1 LYKLVE
7 TTSFKIQTT
16 IMLNLKTNHLTKI
29 LTSGAAAISVLA
41 GIGLADSP
49 AQAAVIAQSTF
60 DNSAEGWLVKD
71 LDPSFSTIVG
81 TYTPTFQTIGGNP
94 GGFISQTDPG
104 PNAWF
109 FSAPAKFLGDQSTAF
124 GGSIRWNIKTDI
136 IGSNL
141 VPSIMLVGQSVTLFY
156 PTLQKPGTSFTD
168 PTSQFSV
175 PLIPSGWRINNPQT
189 GLQPTDIQFQQ
200 VLGNLSAIRLLGDW
214 GNGFE
219 TTGLDNVVLSSAPT
233 SAPIP
238 ETSSTFSLL
247 AFGTLGA
254 ASTLKR
260 KLKSS
265 KSTEKETTKVS

>member
-81 TYTPTFQTIGGNP
+81 TYTPTFQTSGGNP

-219 TTGLDNVVLSSAPT
+219 TTGLDNVVLSSAP
-233 SAPIP
+233 IP

-254 ASTLKR
+254 GATLKR

-265 KSTEKETTKVS
+265 KSTEKETTKVG